1 MPTDTQTAPEGATEL
16 SYVDAIHH
24 ALGDAM
30 RADESVVLMGQD
42 IAGHGGAFKITKG
55 YVDEF
60 GRDRVRNTPI
70 AESGTIGIATGAALL
85 GVRPVIEMQ
94 FADFITCGF
103 NQTVNVAAK
112 MFFRTEQPVPLV
124 IRFPGGGGMGAGA
137 FHSQNIEAWFLHV
150 PGLKV
155 VAPAFVED
163 AYRLLRAAI
172 NDPNPVLYFEHKFLY
187 RRQKGIV
194 DRSAEVPTRI
204 EGRGV
209 VRREGSD
216 ITVLSYGWMTHR
228 TLEAAERLAEEGI
241 ELEVID
247 LPVLAPL
254 EMDEIF
260 ASVRKT
266 SRAMIVHEATITGGF
281 GAELSAR
288 ISEAV
293 MDALDAPIQRVC
305 YPDSPPPFHKG
316 LEAARIPD
324 PDRIIEVARK
334 MRDW

>member
-1 MPTDTQTAPEGATEL
+1 MPTDTREGVTEL
-16 SYVDAIHH
+16 SYIDAIHH

-30 RADESVVLMGQD
+30 RADDSVVLMGQD

-55 YVDEF
+55 FSDEF

-112 MFFRTEQPVPLV
+112 MFFRTERPVPLV

-155 VAPAFVED
+155 VAPAFVDD
-163 AYRLLRAAI
+163 AYRLLRSAI
-172 NDPNPVLYFEHKFLY
+172 EDPNPVLFFEHKFLY
-187 RRQKGIV
+187 RRQKGLV
-194 DRSAEVPTRI
+194 DRSAPVPSRI
-204 EGRGV
+204 DGRGV
-209 VRREGSD
+209 VRRDGTD
-216 ITVLSYGWMTHR
+216 LTILSYGWMTHR
-228 TLEAAERLAEEGI
+228 TLEAAEALAALGI
-241 ELEVID
+241 SAEVID

-254 EMDEIF
+254 GMDEILE
-260 ASVRKT
+260 SVRKT
-266 SRAMIVHEATITGGF
+266 SRAMVLHEATITGGF
-281 GAELSAR
+281 GGELSAR
-288 ISEAV
+288 IAEAA
-293 MDALDAPIQRVC
+293 MDALDAPIRRVC

-316 LEAARIPD
+316 LEAVRIPD
-324 PDRIIEVARK
+324 PDRIVATARE
-334 MRDW
+334 MLAW